1 MHEKIK
7 AVKLKRNLSL
17 LEAIMI
23 GLGPTIGPTIFVV
36 PRLAIELAGPAA
48 ILTFIL
54 AGVIT
59 IFTAL
64 NYAEMSSRVPE
75 AGGGY
80 AFAQKVFGGFP
91 AFLSG
96 WFMWS
101 GNVAYMA
108 LSAYT
113 LALTISYSFPSFPTA
128 EIAVL
133 FIILITT
140 INLVGV
146 KEAGRTQ
153 VVLTTL
159 VLVIL
164 VGFILLGL
172 PNVETKLFSP
182 FVPNGTFPII
192 LAIGY
197 VYTVFFGFEIITDV
211 QEEVKRASVI
221 VPKAILITMLIAN
234 IVFPSIVFVLIGV
247 MPANEISSSNTP
259 IEAVAS
265 VLFGQTGS
273 IIIIFA
279 AAVASIASLNSATI
293 ATSRIIY
300 ALSRDGYLPNIFVEL
315 HSRFRTPYF
324 GILASSVTAIFLVI
338 SIKLEIMIYLASFG
352 FMLGLLII
360 NPAGLFIRRKVP
372 QRRSILNLPL
382 YPLIPTI
389 AIITTIAMLPTIEP
403 RAIMVGGIIV
413 VIGVFIKIITGLLS
427 PKH

>member
-1 MHEKIK
+1 MHKKIK

-36 PRLAIELAGPAA
+36 PRLAVELAGPAA

-80 AFAQKVFGGFP
+80 AFAQKVFGGFS

-113 LALTISYSFPSFPTA
+113 LALTISYFFPSFPTA

>member
-36 PRLAIELAGPAA
+36 PRLAVELAGPAA

>member
-17 LEAIMI
+17 LDAIMI

-146 KEAGRTQ
+146 KEAGRIQ

-372 QRRSILNLPL
+372 QRRSIFKLPL

>member
-1 MHEKIK
+1 
-7 AVKLKRNLSL
+7 
-17 LEAIMI
+17 MI

-80 AFAQKVFGGFP
+80 AFAQNVFGGFP

-146 KEAGRTQ
+146 KEAGRIQ

-372 QRRSILNLPL
+372 QRRSIFKLPL

>member
-1 MHEKIK
+1 MNGKIRT
-7 AVKLKRNLSL
+7 VKLRRNLSL

-36 PRLAIELAGPAA
+36 PRLAVELAGPAA

-59 IFTAL
+59 LFTAL
-64 NYAEMSSRVPE
+64 NYAEMSSIVPE

-80 AFAQKVFGGFP
+80 AFANKVFGGFP

-113 LALTISYSFPSFPTA
+113 MALTISYFFPSFPTA
-128 EIAVL
+128 EIAIF
-133 FIILITT
+133 FIILITS
-140 INLVGV
+140 INLLGV
-146 KEAGRTQ
+146 KEAGRIQ
-153 VVLTTL
+153 VALTTV

-164 VGFILLGL
+164 VGFVMLGL

-182 FVPNGTFPII
+182 FAPNGTFPII

-234 IVFPSIVFVLIGV
+234 IIFPSIIFILVGV
-247 MPANEISSSNTP
+247 MPVNEISSFNTP

-279 AAVASIASLNSATI
+279 AAVASIASLNSTTI
-293 ATSRIIY
+293 ATSRIMY
-300 ALSRDGYLPNIFVEL
+300 ALGRDGHLPSIFFEL
-315 HSRFRTPYF
+315 HNRFRTPYF
-324 GILASSVTAIFLVI
+324 GILVSSVTAILLI
-338 SIKLEIMIYLASFG
+338 ILIRLEIMIYLASFG

-360 NPAGLFIRRKVP
+360 NPAGLFISRKVP
-372 QRRSILNLPL
+372 KRRSIFKLPL

-389 AIITTIAMLPTIEP
+389 AIITTIAMLPTIELG
-403 RAIMVGGIIV
+403 AIIVGSVFV

>member
-372 QRRSILNLPL
+372 KGRSIFKLPL